1 VGLSGPR
8 PSNSAAIHPSA
19 DIVRIQP
26 MSIEDTRITGEV
38 GTTRELNAYLLA
50 GWKLILTYAETS
62 NGGQQPHYVI
72 AWQQE
77 EEPVMPELLDA
88 WELSELDRQRYR

>member
-1 VGLSGPR
+1 M
-8 PSNSAAIHPSA
+8 SALRS
-19 DIVRIQP
+19 
-26 MSIEDTRITGEV
+26 MSIEETRLTGEV

-62 NGGQQPHYVI
+62 NGGQQPRYVI
-72 AWQQE
+72 AWQNQ

-88 WELSELDRQRYR
+88 WELNELDRQRYR